1 MLAEVCPSVVEVSCC
16 TLAQNF
22 ILNVFLFDVQEEY
35 QKLVAIDKKNVRG
48 PFCPHTSESVTAQH
62 LERARLRRVKVLASG
77 SWGAVSTWLGA

>member
-35 QKLVAIDKKNVRG
+35 QKLVAIDKKMFGDLFVRI
-48 PFCPHTSESVTAQH
+48 P
-62 LERARLRRVKVLASG
+62 
-77 SWGAVSTWLGA
+77 VSQ